1 MMQYCAEKIVGWL
14 IGCNAIKNEDREL
27 YEYAVYSLF
36 LWVVPLFFAVITGV
50 CLGKVGQSIA
60 VVVPFMMTRKF
71 SGGVHA
77 KYPWVCFIC
86 SCTLLGICTYLSGY
100 LVYGWKMA
108 LITAAAVV
116 LLGYFSPIEHEN
128 KKLNEDERKLYKKI
142 TVMITSISWCVAV
155 ALYLLDQG
163 VFAVCISLGI
173 LLTAGLQWPVIIKR
187 YLYLFKMP
195 KT

>member
-1 MMQYCAEKIVGWL
+1 MIRNCAGRIVEWL
-14 IGCNAIKNEDREL
+14 IGCNTIGNEDREL

-50 CLGKVGQSIA
+50 CLGKVEQSITI
-60 VVVPFMMTRKF
+60 VVPFMLTRKF

-100 LVYGWKMA
+100 LIYSWKIA

-116 LLGYFSPIEHEN
+116 WLGYFSPIEHEN
-128 KKLNEDERKLYKKI
+128 KRLDGNERKLYKKI
-142 TVMITSISWCVAV
+142 TIMITSISWCVEV
-155 ALYLLDQG
+155 VLYLLDQG
-163 VFAVCISLGI
+163 EYAICISLGI
-173 LLTAGLQWPVIIKR
+173 LLTAGLQWPVITKM
-187 YLYLFKMP
+187 YLHLFKMP